1 MQGLYEYD
9 LKPAAAYS
17 GMISDT
23 NFRPNIIY
31 RTLSG
36 GRTYQ
41 TVTVRVT
48 TVNTGNT
55 FTVTAGLILLNG
67 SPFTATVTVTATA
80 VLNTPNLIEQELARR
95 LQSIPEF
102 DQVAVADVSSGDL
115 VVRAKRFGVN
125 PISTFTVG
133 STPTGQIG
141 IVSGPTPAG
150 NVLEV
155 PFGFVV
161 GEATADTPT
170 ECRLFTSNSQTILGI
185 ALASATVEQDYP
197 PSNLPIS
204 ASTPPD
210 RYRAGDIVP
219 ILNFRQKGQRVWVSC
234 QGNPAKEGIP
244 QVNAFGQVVVT
255 GGIFTMTGARFTG
268 RVSGSVAEIEF

>member
-1 MQGLYEYD
+1 MQGLYEYN

-41 TVTVRVT
+41 TVTVQVN
-48 TVNTGNT
+48 TVNTGDT
-55 FTVTAGLILLNG
+55 FTVTADLILLNG

-80 VLNTPNLIEQELARR
+80 VLNTPILIEQELARR

-133 STPTGQIG
+133 STLS
-141 IVSGPTPAG
+141 IVSPLTPAG

>member
-1 MQGLYEYD
+1 
-9 LKPAAAYS
+9 
-17 GMISDT
+17 MISDT

-31 RTLSG
+31 RTLAG

-48 TVNTGNT
+48 TVASGNT

-80 VLNTPNLIEQELARR
+80 ALNTPDLIERELARR

-102 DQVAVADVSSGDL
+102 DQVAVADASSGDL

-125 PISTFTVG
+125 PISTFTVS
-133 STPTGQIG
+133 STPAGQIG
-141 IVSGPTPAG
+141 IISPLTPAV
-150 NVLEV
+150 NVQEV
-155 PFGFVV
+155 PFGFAVT
-161 GEATADTPT
+161 ETAADTPT
-170 ECRLFTSNSQTILGI
+170 ECRLFTGGLSILGI
-185 ALASATVEQDYP
+185 ALASATVEQGYP

-219 ILNFRQKGQRVWVSC
+219 ILDFRQKGQRVWVWYK
-234 QGNPAKEGIP
+234 GNLVKGAEP
-244 QVNAFGQVVVT
+244 QVDGSGQIVGSGA
-255 GGIFTMTGARFTG
+255 GGVLVLSGARFTG
-268 RVSGSVAEIEF
+268 RVSGSIAEIEF